1 MSARAR
7 CSPAWSAAPSTTQ
20 RPRRSR
26 AVSRPLPEL
35 GPEQQWEVDSS
46 LVDPDGLVARAT
58 GATNGSKRTSG
69 PGIAAIAAWLPDRVV
84 ENEELARPLGVDS
97 EWIASRTGIH
107 RRRRVTGESLVDL
120 AAGAGAKALA
130 LAGVDPAEL
139 DLVLVATFTPDQL
152 QPHAAPLVANR
163 LGATAA
169 GAIDVGAACT
179 GFLSALSLATAQLES
194 GRARAALVV
203 GAEVLSRVIDYTDR
217 RTAGLFGDGAGAA
230 VVVPGGPGL
239 IGPIALRSDGGRAD
253 LIQADHDDRLVRM
266 DGPATFR
273 AAVAAMSDTTQQVV
287 SDAGLALE
295 EIDLFVYHQANSRI
309 ISAVGERLDL
319 PADRVID
326 CLAEYGNTSA
336 ASIPIALS
344 EAAST
349 GLLRKGSRV
358 LLSAFGAGLTWG
370 AGIVEWEGAA

>member
-1 MSARAR
+1 M
-7 CSPAWSAAPSTTQ
+7 
-20 RPRRSR
+20 
-26 AVSRPLPEL
+26 PEL
-35 GPEQQWEVDSS
+35 RPEQQWEVEDRSGARLRHETGSS
-46 LVDPDGLVARAT
+46 STVASEDPRVT
-58 GATNGSKRTSG
+58 GVTNGSQRTSG
-69 PGIAAIAAWLPDRVV
+69 SGIAAVAAWLPERVI
-84 ENEELARPLGVDS
+84 ENEELARPLGVDPH
-97 EWIASRTGIH
+97 WISSRTGIR
-107 RRRRVTGESLVDL
+107 RRRRVGAEGVVDL
-120 AAGAGAKALA
+120 AVGAGAKALA
-130 LAGVDPAEL
+130 LAGVDPAAL
-139 DLVLVATFTPDQL
+139 DLVLVATFTPDHL
-152 QPHAAPLVANR
+152 QPHAAPLVASR
-163 LGATAA
+163 LGAATA
-169 GAIDVGAACT
+169 GAIDIGAACT

-203 GAEVLSRVIDYTDR
+203 GAEVLSRVTDFSDR

-230 VVVPGGPGL
+230 VLVPGGPGR
-239 IGPIALRSDGGRAD
+239 IGPIALRSDGGRAE
-253 LIQADHDDRLVRM
+253 LIQADHDERLIRM
-266 DGPATFR
+266 DGRATFR

-287 SDAGLALE
+287 SDAGLALG

-349 GLLRKGSRV
+349 GLLRRGSRV

-370 AGIVEWEGAA
+370 AGIVDWEGTA

>member
-1 MSARAR
+1 SN
-7 CSPAWSAAPSTTQ
+7 
-20 RPRRSR
+20 
-26 AVSRPLPEL
+26 
-35 GPEQQWEVDSS
+35 
-46 LVDPDGLVARAT
+46 
-58 GATNGSKRTSG
+58 GAKRTG
-69 PGIAAIAAWLPDRVV
+69 PGVAAVAAALPDRVV
-84 ENEELARPLGVDS
+84 ENAELARPLGVDS
-97 EWIASRTGIH
+97 EWISSRTGIH
-107 RRRRVTGESLVDL
+107 RRRRVNGETLVDL
-120 AAGAGAKALA
+120 AADAGSRALA
-130 LAGVDPAEL
+130 IAGVDPSEL

-152 QPHAAPLVANR
+152 QPHAAPLVASR
-163 LGATAA
+163 MGAVSA

-179 GFLSALSLATAQLES
+179 GFLSALSLAAAQLES
-194 GRARAALVV
+194 RRARAALVV
-203 GAEVLSRVIDYTDR
+203 GAEVLSRVTDYGDK

-230 VVVPGGPGL
+230 VLTLGGPGQ
-239 IGPIALRSDGGRAD
+239 IGPIALRSDGARGE
-253 LIQADHDDRLVRM
+253 LIQASNEERLVRM
-266 DGPATFR
+266 DGRATFR

-319 PADRVID
+319 PARRVID

-336 ASIPIALS
+336 ASIPIALT

-370 AGIVEWEGAA
+370 AGIVEWEGSA

>member
-1 MSARAR
+1 
-7 CSPAWSAAPSTTQ
+7 
-20 RPRRSR
+20 
-26 AVSRPLPEL
+26 LPEL

-69 PGIAAIAAWLPDRVV
+69 PGIAAIAAWLPERVI
-84 ENEELARPLGVDS
+84 ENEELAGPLGVDS

-107 RRRRVTGESLVDL
+107 RRRRVEGESLVDL
-120 AAGAGAKALA
+120 AAGAGSKALA
-130 LAGVDPAEL
+130 LAGVDPSEL

-152 QPHAAPLVANR
+152 QPHAAPLVASR
-163 LGATAA
+163 LGGSSV

-179 GFLSALSLATAQLES
+179 GFLSALSLASAQLES

-203 GAEVLSRVIDYTDR
+203 GAEVLSRVVDYTDR

-230 VVVPGGPGL
+230 VLTPRGPGQ
-239 IGPIALRSDGGRAD
+239 IGPIALRSDGSRAE
-253 LIQADHDDRLVRM
+253 LIQADHDERLVRM
-266 DGPATFR
+266 DGRATFR
-273 AAVAAMSDTTQQVV
+273 AAVAAMSATTQQVV

-349 GLLRKGSRV
+349 GLLRRGSRV

-370 AGIVEWEGAA
+370 AGIVEWEGTA

>member
-1 MSARAR
+1 
-7 CSPAWSAAPSTTQ
+7 
-20 RPRRSR
+20 
-26 AVSRPLPEL
+26 LPEL
-35 GPEQQWEVDSS
+35 SPGQQWEVDSS
-46 LVDPDGLVARAT
+46 LVDPEGLVARAT
-58 GATNGSKRTSG
+58 GAVDAKPTSG
-69 PGIAAIAAWLPDRVV
+69 PGVAAVAAALPERVV

-120 AAGAGAKALA
+120 AAQAGTRALA
-130 LAGVDPAEL
+130 LADLDAAEL
-139 DLVLVATFTPDQL
+139 DLVLVATLTPDQL
-152 QPHAAPLVANR
+152 QPPTAPLVATR
-163 LGATAA
+163 MGAESA
-169 GAIDVGAACT
+169 GAIDIGAACT

-194 GRARAALVV
+194 GRAQAALVI
-203 GAEVLSRVIDYTDR
+203 GAEVMSRVTDYSDR

-230 VVVPGGPGL
+230 LLTLGGPGL
-239 IGPIALRSDGGRAD
+239 IGPITLHSDGGRGE
-253 LIQADHDDRLVRM
+253 LIQASNEERLVRM
-266 DGPATFR
+266 NGRATFR
-273 AAVAAMSDTTQQVV
+273 SAVAAMSDVSQEVV

-309 ISAVGERLDL
+309 ISAVGERLAL

-326 CLAEYGNTSA
+326 CLGEHGNTSA

-344 EAAST
+344 QAAGQ

-370 AGIVEWEGAA
+370 AGIIEWEGAA

>member
-1 MSARAR
+1 
-7 CSPAWSAAPSTTQ
+7 
-20 RPRRSR
+20 
-26 AVSRPLPEL
+26 VPEL
-35 GPEQQWEVDSS
+35 SPGQEWEVDSS

-58 GATNGSKRTSG
+58 GAATNGAKRTAG
-69 PGIAAIAAWLPDRVV
+69 PGIAAVAAALPERVV

-97 EWIASRTGIH
+97 QWISSRTGIH
-107 RRRRVTGESLVDL
+107 RRRRVNGETLVDL
-120 AAGAGAKALA
+120 AAEAGSRAVG
-130 LAGVDPAEL
+130 LAGLDPADL

-163 LGATAA
+163 MGAKQA

-179 GFLSALSLATAQLES
+179 GFLSALSLAAAQLES

-203 GAEVLSRVIDYTDR
+203 GAEVLSRVVDYSDR

-230 VVVPGGPGL
+230 LLTLGGPGQ
-239 IGPIALRSDGGRAD
+239 IGPIALRSDGSRGD
-253 LIQADHDDRLVRM
+253 LIRASNEERLVRM
-266 DGPATFR
+266 DGRATFR
-273 AAVAAMSDTTQQVV
+273 AAVAAMGDTTQQVV

-319 PADRVID
+319 PPGRVID

-336 ASIPIALS
+336 ASIPTALS

>member
-1 MSARAR
+1 M
-7 CSPAWSAAPSTTQ
+7 
-20 RPRRSR
+20 
-26 AVSRPLPEL
+26 PEL
-35 GPEQQWEVDSS
+35 SPGQQWEVDSA
-46 LVDPDGLVARAT
+46 LVDPEGLVARAT
-58 GATNGSKRTSG
+58 GAVEARATSG
-69 PGIAAIAAWLPDRVV
+69 PGIAAVAAALPERIV
-84 ENEELARPLGVDS
+84 ENDELARPLGVDS
-97 EWIASRTGIH
+97 EWISSRTGIH
-107 RRRRVTGESLVDL
+107 RRRRVDGESLVDL
-120 AAGAGAKALA
+120 AADAGSRALA
-130 LAGVDPAEL
+130 LAEVDPTEI

-152 QPHAAPLVANR
+152 QPHAAPLVASR
-163 LGATAA
+163 LGAESA
-169 GAIDVGAACT
+169 GAIDIGAACT
-179 GFLSALSLATAQLES
+179 GFLSALSLAAAQLES

-203 GAEVLSRVIDYTDR
+203 GAEVLSQVIDYGDR

-230 VVVPGGPGL
+230 VLTLGGPGL
-239 IGPIALRSDGGRAD
+239 IGPIALHSDGARGE
-253 LIQADHDDRLVRM
+253 LITATHEERLIRM
-266 DGPATFR
+266 DGRATFR

-319 PADRVID
+319 PGDRVID
-326 CLAEYGNTSA
+326 CLREYGNTSA

-370 AGIVEWEGAA
+370 AGILEWEGSA

>member
-1 MSARAR
+1 
-7 CSPAWSAAPSTTQ
+7 
-20 RPRRSR
+20 
-26 AVSRPLPEL
+26 
-35 GPEQQWEVDSS
+35 VDAS
-46 LVDPDGLVARAT
+46 LVDPEGLVARAT
-58 GATNGSKRTSG
+58 GAATNGAKRTAG
-69 PGIAAIAAWLPDRVV
+69 PGIAAIAAALPERVV

-107 RRRRVTGESLVDL
+107 RRRRVNGETQIDL
-120 AAGAGAKALA
+120 AAGAGSRALA
-130 LAGVDPAEL
+130 LAGLEPDEL
-139 DLVLVATFTPDQL
+139 DLVMVATFTPDQL
-152 QPHAAPLVANR
+152 LPNAAPLVASR
-163 LGATAA
+163 MGADPA
-169 GAIDVGAACT
+169 GAIDIGAACT
-179 GFLSALSLATAQLES
+179 GFLSALSLAAAQLES

-203 GAEVLSRVIDYTDR
+203 GAEVISRVVDYTDR

-230 VVVPGGPGL
+230 LLTLGGPGL
-239 IGPIALRSDGGRAD
+239 IGPIALRSDGSRGE
-253 LIQADHDDRLVRM
+253 LIQASNEERLVRM
-266 DGPATFR
+266 DGRATFR

-319 PADRVID
+319 PPDRVID

>member
-1 MSARAR
+1 
-7 CSPAWSAAPSTTQ
+7 
-20 RPRRSR
+20 
-26 AVSRPLPEL
+26 LPDL
-35 GPEQQWEVDSS
+35 RPEQQWEVDST
-46 LVDPDGLVARAT
+46 LVDPEGLVARAT
-58 GATNGSKRTSG
+58 GANGTKPTSG
-69 PGIAAIAAWLPDRVV
+69 PGIAAVAAALPDRVI

-107 RRRRVTGESLVDL
+107 RRRRVNGESQVDL
-120 AAGAGAKALA
+120 AAEAGSRALS
-130 LAGVDPAEL
+130 LAEVDIADI
-139 DLVLVATFTPDQL
+139 DLILVATFTPDQL
-152 QPHAAPLVANR
+152 LPNAAPLVASR
-163 LGATAA
+163 LGAEGAA
-169 GAIDVGAACT
+169 AVDIGAACT

-203 GAEVLSRVIDYTDR
+203 GAEVISRVIDYTDR

-230 VVVPGGPGL
+230 VLTPGGPGMV
-239 IGPIALRSDGGRAD
+239 GPIALRSDGARGD
-253 LIQADHDDRLVRM
+253 LITATHEERLVRM
-266 DGPATFR
+266 DGRATFR
-273 AAVAAMSDTTQQVV
+273 AAVAAMSDTTQEVV

-336 ASIPIALS
+336 ASIPIALA

-349 GLLRKGSRV
+349 GLLRKGSKV
-358 LLSAFGAGLTWG
+358 LLSAFGAGLNWG

>member
-1 MSARAR
+1 M
-7 CSPAWSAAPSTTQ
+7 
-20 RPRRSR
+20 
-26 AVSRPLPEL
+26 PEL
-35 GPEQQWEVDSS
+35 PPGQQWEVDAS
-46 LVDPDGLVARAT
+46 LVDPEGLIARAT
-58 GATNGSKRTSG
+58 GATRANGAKRTAG
-69 PGIAAIAAWLPDRVV
+69 PGIAAVAAALPKRVV
-84 ENEELARPLGVDS
+84 ENAELAGPLGVDS
-97 EWIASRTGIH
+97 GWISSRTGIH
-107 RRRRVTGESLVDL
+107 RRRRVGSETLVDL
-120 AAGAGAKALA
+120 AADAGIRALT
-130 LAGVDPAEL
+130 LAELDPAEL

-152 QPHAAPLVANR
+152 QPHAAPLVASR
-163 LGATAA
+163 LGADSA

-203 GAEVLSRVIDYTDR
+203 GAEVLSRVTDYDDR

-230 VVVPGGPGL
+230 VLRPGGPGL
-239 IGPIALRSDGGRAD
+239 IGPIALRSDGGRAE
-253 LIQADHDDRLVRM
+253 LIQASNEERLIRM
-266 DGPATFR
+266 DGRATFR
-273 AAVAAMSDTTQQVV
+273 AAVDAMSAVTRQVV

-336 ASIPIALS
+336 ASIPIALAQ
-344 EAAST
+344 AADQ
-349 GLLRKGSRV
+349 GLLRHGSRV

-370 AGIVEWEGAA
+370 AGIVEWEGSA

>member
-1 MSARAR
+1 M
-7 CSPAWSAAPSTTQ
+7 
-20 RPRRSR
+20 
-26 AVSRPLPEL
+26 PEL
-35 GPEQQWEVDSS
+35 SPGQQWEVDSS
-46 LVDPDGLVARAT
+46 LVDPEGLVARAT
-58 GATNGSKRTSG
+58 GAIDAKRTAG
-69 PGIAAIAAWLPDRVV
+69 PGVAAVAAALPERVV
-84 ENEELARPLGVDS
+84 ENDELAGPLGIDS

-107 RRRRVTGESLVDL
+107 RRRRVTGETLVDL
-120 AAGAGAKALA
+120 ASDAGSRALG
-130 LAGVDPAEL
+130 LTDIDPADL
-139 DLVLVATFTPDQL
+139 DLVLVATLTPDQL
-152 QPHAAPLVANR
+152 QPPTAPLVASR
-163 LGATAA
+163 MGAESA
-169 GAIDVGAACT
+169 GAIDIGAACT

-194 GRARAALVV
+194 GRAQAALVV
-203 GAEVLSRVIDYTDR
+203 GAEVMSRVTDYSDR

-230 VVVPGGPGL
+230 LLTLGGPGL
-239 IGPIALRSDGGRAD
+239 IGPITLHSDGGRGE
-253 LIQADHDDRLVRM
+253 LIQASNEERLVRM
-266 DGPATFR
+266 NGRATFR
-273 AAVAAMSDTTQQVV
+273 SAVAAMSDVTQEVV

-326 CLAEYGNTSA
+326 CLGEYGNTSA

-370 AGIVEWEGAA
+370 AGIIEWEGAA

>member
-1 MSARAR
+1 
-7 CSPAWSAAPSTTQ
+7 
-20 RPRRSR
+20 
-26 AVSRPLPEL
+26 LPEL
-35 GPEQQWEVDSS
+35 SPGQQWEVSSS

-69 PGIAAIAAWLPDRVV
+69 PGIAAVAACLPERVV
-84 ENEELARPLGVDS
+84 ENAELAAPLGVDS
-97 EWIASRTGIH
+97 DWIASRTGIR

-120 AAGAGAKALA
+120 ASEAGSSAIE
-130 LAGVDPAEL
+130 LAGVEPAEL

-152 QPHAAPLVANR
+152 QPHAGPLVASR
-163 LGATAA
+163 VGAESA

-203 GAEVLSRVIDYTDR
+203 GAEVLSRVTDYDDR

-230 VVVPGGPGL
+230 VLTPGGPGA
-239 IGPIALRSDGGRAD
+239 IGPIALRSDGSRGE
-253 LIQADHDDRLVRM
+253 LIQADRDERLIRM
-266 DGPATFR
+266 DGRATFR

-287 SDAGLALE
+287 SDAALALD

-309 ISAVGERLDL
+309 ISAVGERLRL

-326 CLAEYGNTSA
+326 CLAQYGNTSA

-370 AGIVEWEGAA
+370 AGIVEWEGTA